1 MGILTHFFN
10 CQKFHLCNQYN
21 FLTRIAMKRLLFVAS
36 MVATFLLHS
45 ATALASNESS
55 ESVVSAGINDE
66 VPVVTSTP
74 KFSGFIINNFLYK
87 EGEGTSF
94 NVRNVNLSLDG
105 NLGDNFDYKLQ
116 VAFAGSPKVS
126 DAYGRLKFSDAL
138 NVQFGQFKLP
148 FSLENP
154 ISPTSLETFDG
165 SLPISTFCGG
175 RDIGVALYGSFGDEK
190 VAEYSVGVFNGS
202 GTNKADADKYKD
214 YVGRLIINT
223 PLAGLAVS
231 GSFHLGNPE
240 ENGARVAYNR
250 FAAGFKYDSETLFSR
265 AEYLWGSDNSVQ
277 ASGGYGLLGYKFTPR
292 FYGFGKYDQLYVQ
305 TKEGKYVSETNAI
318 TAGLAYRL
326 NSKVLFRLQYQL
338 MQADGTSRYLNNVGG
353 AVTIQF

>member
-1 MGILTHFFN
+1 M
-10 CQKFHLCNQYN
+10 
-21 FLTRIAMKRLLFVAS
+21 AS
-36 MVATFLLHS
+36 MVATLLLHS

-55 ESVVSAGINDE
+55 ESVVSAGVNDE

-94 NVRNVNLSLDG
+94 NVRHLVMGLSGD
-105 NLGDNFDYKLQ
+105 LGSNFDYKVQ
-116 VAFAGSPKVS
+116 IAFTGTPKVQ
-126 DAYGRLKFSDAL
+126 DAYGRLKFNDAV
-138 NVQFGQFKLP
+138 NVQIGQFKLP
-148 FSLENP
+148 FSLENA
-154 ISPTSLETFDG
+154 ISPTSLETFDN

-175 RDIGVALYGSFGDEK
+175 RDIGVALYGSFGNEK

-223 PLAGLAVS
+223 PLDGLAVS

-265 AEYLWGSDNSVQ
+265 AEYLWGSDNS
-277 ASGGYGLLGYKFTPR
+277 AEARGGYGLLGYKFTPR
-292 FYGFGKYDQLYVQ
+292 LYGFGKYDQLYVQ

-338 MQADGTSRYLNNVGG
+338 MQADDTSQYLNNVGG

>member
-1 MGILTHFFN
+1 
-10 CQKFHLCNQYN
+10 
-21 FLTRIAMKRLLFVAS
+21 MKRVLFVAS
-36 MVATFLLHS
+36 MVATLLLHS

-55 ESVVSAGINDE
+55 ESAVSAGVNDE

-87 EGEGTSF
+87 EGDGTSF
-94 NVRNVNLSLDG
+94 NVRHLVMGLSGD
-105 NLGDNFDYKLQ
+105 LGSNFDYKVQ
-116 VAFAGSPKVS
+116 IAFTGTPKVQ

-138 NVQFGQFKLP
+138 NVQIGQFKLP

-154 ISPTSLETFDG
+154 ISPTALETFDN
-165 SLPISTFCGG
+165 SLPISAFCGG
-175 RDIGVALYGSFGDEK
+175 RDIGMALYGSFGDNK

-214 YVGRLIINT
+214 YVGRLTVNT
-223 PLAGLAVS
+223 PLDGLAVS
-231 GSFHLGNPE
+231 GSFHLGNIAE
-240 ENGARVAYNR
+240 EKSRVAYNR

-292 FYGFGKYDQLYVQ
+292 LYGFGKYDQLYVQ
-305 TKEGKYVSETNAI
+305 TKEGKNVSETNAI
-318 TAGLAYRL
+318 TAGLGYRL

-338 MQADGTSRYLNNVGG
+338 LQADGTSKYLNNVGG

>member
-1 MGILTHFFN
+1 M
-10 CQKFHLCNQYN
+10 
-21 FLTRIAMKRLLFVAS
+21 AS
-36 MVATFLLHS
+36 MVVTFLLHS
-45 ATALASNESS
+45 ATVLASNESS
-55 ESVVSAGINDE
+55 ESAASAGINDE

-74 KFSGFIINNFLYK
+74 KFSGFIINNYLYE
-87 EGEGTSF
+87 EGEGSSF
-94 NVRNVNLSLDG
+94 NLRNVNLSLDG

-138 NVQFGQFKLP
+138 NVQIGQFKLP
-148 FSLENP
+148 FSLENA
-154 ISPTSLETFDG
+154 ISPTSLEAFDN
-165 SLPISTFCGG
+165 SQVISTFCGG
-175 RDIGVALYGSFGDEK
+175 RDIGVALYGSLGENKF
-190 VAEYSVGVFNGS
+190 AEYSVGVFNGS

-223 PLAGLAVS
+223 PLDGLAIS

-250 FAAGFKYDSETLFSR
+250 FAAGFKGEFGRLFTRSEF
-265 AEYLWGSDNSVQ
+265 LWGSDHEFS
-277 ASGGYGLLGYKFTPR
+277 AYGIYGLLGYKFTPR
-292 FYGFGKYDQLYVQ
+292 LSAFGKYDWMQMENS
-305 TKEGKYVSETNAI
+305 TGDTWAETNYV
-318 TAGLAYRL
+318 TTGLAYRL

-338 MQADGTSRYLNNVGG
+338 MQADDTSRYLNNVGG

>member
-1 MGILTHFFN
+1 
-10 CQKFHLCNQYN
+10 
-21 FLTRIAMKRLLFVAS
+21 MKRVLFVAS
-36 MVATFLLHS
+36 MVATLLLHS

-55 ESVVSAGINDE
+55 ESVVSAGVNDE

-94 NVRNVNLSLDG
+94 NVRHLVMGLSGD
-105 NLGDNFDYKLQ
+105 LGSNFDYKVQ
-116 VAFAGSPKVS
+116 IAFTGTPKVQ
-126 DAYGRLKFSDAL
+126 DAYGRLKFNDAV
-138 NVQFGQFKLP
+138 NVQIGQFKLP

-154 ISPTSLETFDG
+154 ISPTALETFDG

-223 PLAGLAVS
+223 PLDGLAVS

-265 AEYLWGSDNSVQ
+265 AEYLWGSDSS
-277 ASGGYGLLGYKFTPR
+277 AEARGGYGLLGYKFTPR

-338 MQADGTSRYLNNVGG
+338 MQADDTSQYLNNVGG

>member
-1 MGILTHFFN
+1 
-10 CQKFHLCNQYN
+10 
-21 FLTRIAMKRLLFVAS
+21 MKRVLFVAS
-36 MVATFLLHS
+36 MVATLLLHS

-55 ESVVSAGINDE
+55 ESVVSAGVNDE

-94 NVRNVNLSLDG
+94 NVRHLVMGLSGD
-105 NLGDNFDYKLQ
+105 LGSNFDYKVQ
-116 VAFAGSPKVS
+116 IAFTGTPKVQ
-126 DAYGRLKFSDAL
+126 DAYGRLKFNDAV
-138 NVQFGQFKLP
+138 NVQIGQFKLP
-148 FSLENP
+148 FSLENA
-154 ISPTSLETFDG
+154 ISPTSLETFDN

-223 PLAGLAVS
+223 PLDGLAVS

-265 AEYLWGSDNSVQ
+265 AEYLWGSDNS
-277 ASGGYGLLGYKFTPR
+277 AEARGGYGLLGYKFTPR
-292 FYGFGKYDQLYVQ
+292 LYGFGKYDQLYVQ
-305 TKEGKYVSETNAI
+305 TKEGEYVSETNAI

-338 MQADGTSRYLNNVGG
+338 MQADDTSQYLNNVGG

>member
-1 MGILTHFFN
+1 
-10 CQKFHLCNQYN
+10 
-21 FLTRIAMKRLLFVAS
+21 MKRVLFVAS
-36 MVATFLLHS
+36 MVATLLLHS

-55 ESVVSAGINDE
+55 ESAVSAGVNDE

-87 EGEGTSF
+87 EGDGTSF
-94 NVRNVNLSLDG
+94 NVRHLVMGLSGD
-105 NLGDNFDYKLQ
+105 LGSNFDYKVQ
-116 VAFAGSPKVS
+116 IAFAGTPKVQ

-138 NVQFGQFKLP
+138 NVQIGQFKLP

-154 ISPTSLETFDG
+154 ISPTALETFDN
-165 SLPISTFCGG
+165 SLPISAFCGG
-175 RDIGVALYGSFGDEK
+175 RDIGMALYGSFGDNK

-214 YVGRLIINT
+214 YVGRLTVKT
-223 PLAGLAVS
+223 PLDGLAVS

-338 MQADGTSRYLNNVGG
+338 MQADGTSKYLNNVGG

>member
-1 MGILTHFFN
+1 
-10 CQKFHLCNQYN
+10 
-21 FLTRIAMKRLLFVAS
+21 MKRVLFVAS
-36 MVATFLLHS
+36 MVATLLLHS

-55 ESVVSAGINDE
+55 ESVVSAGVNDE

-87 EGEGTSF
+87 EGEGSSF
-94 NVRNVNLSLDG
+94 NVRHLVMGLSGD
-105 NLGDNFDYKLQ
+105 LGSNFDYKVQL
-116 VAFAGSPKVS
+116 AFTGTPKVQ
-126 DAYGRLKFSDAL
+126 DAYGRLKFSDAF

-148 FSLENP
+148 FSLENA
-154 ISPTSLETFDG
+154 ISPTALETFDN

-223 PLAGLAVS
+223 PLDGLAVS

-265 AEYLWGSDNSVQ
+265 AEYLWGSDNSAE

-305 TKEGKYVSETNAI
+305 TKEGEYVSETNAI

-338 MQADGTSRYLNNVGG
+338 LQETGTSRYLNNVGG